1 MIQERAISTDNGEI
15 LHDAAI
21 GEFNALW
28 LDEGFWRSQDAAL
41 AQAGGRGGIVFVDTP
56 VGAAAL
62 RHYRRGGLI
71 GQFNADQYLW
81 TGARRS
87 RGFAEFRLL
96 SALHDAGLPV
106 PAPIAARYQRD
117 SLRYRADLLTARIVD
132 ARTLAQ
138 EMDAGVIDPELA
150 ASIGETIARFH
161 VLGVC
166 HADLN
171 AHNILIDGDG
181 KIWLL
186 DFDRGRLRMPMMA
199 WQQSNLARLRRSL
212 LKLGAMRFG
221 DFDERFWHPL
231 MSAYHAALGAER

>member
-1 MIQERAISTDNGEI
+1 MIHERAISTEDGEI

-21 GEFNALW
+21 GDVDTRW
-28 LDEGFWRSQDAAL
+28 LDADFWRSQNA
-41 AQAGGRGGIVFVDTP
+41 AQAQGGGRGGIEFVDTP
-56 VGAAAL
+56 AGPAAL

-71 GQFNADQYLW
+71 GRVNADHYLW

-96 SALHDAGLPV
+96 ASLHDAGLPV

-117 SLRYRADLLTARIVD
+117 RWRYRADLLTARVD
-132 ARTLAQ
+132 AATTLAQ
-138 EMDAGVIDPELA
+138 QLDAGAIDPEMA

-171 AHNILIDGDG
+171 AHNILVDAQD
-181 KIWLL
+181 KVWLL
-186 DFDRGRLRMPMMA
+186 DFDRGRLRMPSLT

-231 MSAYHAALGAER
+231 LAAYHAASGAER

>member
-1 MIQERAISTDNGEI
+1 MIQERAIRTDDGEI

-21 GEFNALW
+21 SDIDGRW
-28 LDEGFWRSQDAAL
+28 LDADFWHSKDS
-41 AQAGGRGGIVFVDTP
+41 AQTQSGGRGGIDFVDTP
-56 VGAAAL
+56 AGAAAL

-71 GQFNADQYLW
+71 GRVNADHYLW

-96 SALHDAGLPV
+96 AALHEAGLPV

-117 SLRYRADLLTARIVD
+117 RWRYRADLLTARIE
-132 ARTLAQ
+132 AAATLAQ
-138 EMDAGVIDPELA
+138 LLEAGHIDPELA

-181 KIWLL
+181 KVWLL
-186 DFDRGRLRMPMMA
+186 DFDRGRLRMPALA

-212 LKLGAMRFG
+212 MKLGAMRFG
-221 DFDERFWHPL
+221 DFNERFWHPL
-231 MSAYHAALGAER
+231 LSAYHAALGAER

>member
-1 MIQERAISTDNGEI
+1 MIQERAIRTDDGEI

-21 GEFNALW
+21 GDVDARW
-28 LDEGFWRSQDAAL
+28 LDEAFWRSRDAADS
-41 AQAGGRGGIVFVDTP
+41 QHGGRGGIVFVNTP
-56 VGAAAL
+56 AGAAAL
-62 RHYRRGGLI
+62 RHYRRGGVI
-71 GQFNADQYLW
+71 GRFNADQYLW

-106 PAPIAARYQRD
+106 PAPIAARYQRNRW
-117 SLRYRADLLTARIVD
+117 RYRADLLTARIVD

-138 EMDAGVIDPELA
+138 QLEVAAINPELA

-171 AHNILIDGDG
+171 AHNILIDAQGA
-181 KIWLL
+181 IWLL
-186 DFDRGRLRMPMMA
+186 DFDRGRLRQPALA
-199 WQQSNLARLRRSL
+199 WQQSNLYRLRRSL
-212 LKLGAMRFG
+212 LKVGAERFS

-231 MSAYHAALGAER
+231 MSAYHAALGVER

>member
-1 MIQERAISTDNGEI
+1 MIQEGAIRTDDGEI

-21 GEFNALW
+21 GDFDARW
-28 LDEGFWRSQDAAL
+28 LDEGFWRSQGAAH

-56 VGAAAL
+56 AGAAAL

-71 GQFNADQYLW
+71 GRFNVDHYLW

-96 SALHDAGLPV
+96 SVLHDAGLPV

-117 SLRYRADLLTARIVD
+117 GLRYRADLLTARIDDV
-132 ARTLAQ
+132 RTLAQ
-138 EMDAGVIDPELA
+138 QLEIAAIDPELA
-150 ASIGETIARFH
+150 ASVGETIARFH

-171 AHNILIDGDG
+171 AHNILVDSQSA
-181 KIWLL
+181 IWLL
-186 DFDRGRLRMPMMA
+186 DFDRGRLRQPA
-199 WQQSNLARLRRSL
+199 LSWQQSNLYRLRRSL
-212 LKLGAMRFG
+212 LKIGAQRFG
-221 DFDERFWHPL
+221 DF
-231 MSAYHAALGAER
+231 

>member
-1 MIQERAISTDNGEI
+1 MIEERAIATEDGEI

-21 GEFNALW
+21 GNIDEHW
-28 LDEGFWRSQDAAL
+28 LDKGFWQSQGVAH
-41 AQAGGRGGIVFVDTP
+41 AQDGERGGIVFVDTP
-56 VGAAAL
+56 AGAAAL

-71 GQFNADQYLW
+71 GRFNADRYLW
-81 TGARRS
+81 AGSRRT

-117 SLRYRADLLTARIVD
+117 GFRYRADLLTARIEDV
-132 ARTLAQ
+132 RTLAQ
-138 EMDAGVIDPELA
+138 QLEVAAINPELA
-150 ASIGETIARFH
+150 ASVGETIARFH

-171 AHNILIDGDG
+171 AHNILVDSQGA
-181 KIWLL
+181 IWLL
-186 DFDRGRLRMPMMA
+186 DFDRGRLRQPA
-199 WQQSNLARLRRSL
+199 LGWQQSNLYRLRRSL
-212 LKLGAMRFG
+212 FKIGAQRFC

-231 MSAYHAALGAER
+231 LSAYHAALGAER